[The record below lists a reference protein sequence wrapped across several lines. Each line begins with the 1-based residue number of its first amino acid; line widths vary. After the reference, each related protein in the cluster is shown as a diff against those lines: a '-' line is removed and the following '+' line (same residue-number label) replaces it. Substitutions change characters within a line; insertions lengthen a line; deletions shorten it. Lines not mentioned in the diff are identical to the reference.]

1 VKQPAGAAVP
11 RGGIQPQDGT
21 GPLNGTDACPSAADI
36 ALLKQWDILQSG
48 FRRFTDQLLADVEA
62 RAAVPPSSFQVLW
75 FLLTV
80 PGRTARMHELA
91 QTLGF
96 STAGTTKV
104 ADRLADAGLIERCSS
119 PADRRVI
126 LATLTGPG
134 IEVAT
139 TAALALADALR
150 ARVVG
155 PLGAGHLESLSAA
168 VGSLDPHPASR
179 VHGGVPVPASR
190 LR

>member
-1 VKQPAGAAVP
+1 MP
-11 RGGIQPQDGT
+11 RDGIQPQDGT
-21 GPLNGTDACPSAADI
+21 GPRDGTDACPSAADI

-62 RAAVPPSSFQVLW
+62 RAAVAPSSFQVLW
-75 FLLTV
+75 FLLTA
-80 PGRTARMHELA
+80 PDRTARMHELA

-104 ADRLADAGLIERCSS
+104 ADRLADAGLIGRCSS

-150 ARVVG
+150 ARVVR

-168 VGSLDPHPASR
+168 IGSLDPDPASR
-179 VHGGVPVPASR
+179 APGGAPVPASR
-190 LR
+190 LH